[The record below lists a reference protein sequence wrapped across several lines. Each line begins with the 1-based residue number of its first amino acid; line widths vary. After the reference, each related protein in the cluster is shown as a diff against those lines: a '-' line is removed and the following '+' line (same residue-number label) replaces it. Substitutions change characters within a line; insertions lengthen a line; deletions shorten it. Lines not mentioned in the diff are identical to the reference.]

1 MLPEVETALV
11 AWIATDPLNDP
22 DAPLEPFVM
31 PGFTLPAIERA
42 NQLEA
47 EAADLFKAGQE
58 ANEQSD
64 RYVLITVILA
74 MVLFFGGLATRI
86 GWRPA
91 QAFTIALAIALLI
104 VSLGQLATYP
114 LA

>member
-1 MLPEVETALV
+1 M
-11 AWIATDPLNDP
+11 
-22 DAPLEPFVM
+22 M
-31 PGFTLPAIERA
+31 PGFTLSAIELSS
-42 NQLEA
+42 QLEA
-47 EAADLFKAGQE
+47 EAVDLFEAGQE

-64 RYVLITVILA
+64 RYVLLTVILA

-91 QAFTIALAIALLI
+91 QAFTVVLAVVLLT